1 MDPPQARSLRVAPV
15 SQPIEHLPDN
25 HRDRPHIRER
35 RLGGRVEVDPKLVG
49 GSMSVERTGQG
60 AGDPGWVLR
69 TALLRLSIP
78 LRLTLNWSANVTRR
92 LAALFT
98 LFALAATAFAGCG
111 GGDGEDGGVKVVATT
126 AQIGALAREVA
137 GVTARVV
144 TLIPPGVDSH
154 DYEASTSDLKAI
166 REATLLLRNGVGLDD
181 FLDGA
186 IESAGGK
193 KTVVTVTAGIE
204 LHPGAGE
211 EPGASADMDP
221 HVWHDPLNAKVM
233 VANIAEAL
241 AVADPAHAE
250 GYRANAAAYQATLDE
265 TDKQIRALIDGIPA
279 ANRKLVTNHDAFGY
293 FIRRYGLTFVGAVI
307 PSTSTQAEPSAKD
320 IAALVDLIRKENVK
334 AIFAESSVDP
344 KVADQ
349 IAKDTGVKIV
359 DDLYGDS
366 LGEPGSGAETVHG
379 MLLANARKIAEALK

>member
-1 MDPPQARSLRVAPV
+1 M
-15 SQPIEHLPDN
+15 
-25 HRDRPHIRER
+25 
-35 RLGGRVEVDPKLVG
+35 
-49 GSMSVERTGQG
+49 
-60 AGDPGWVLR
+60 
-69 TALLRLSIP
+69 P
-78 LRLTLNWSANVTRR
+78 LRLFA
-92 LAALFT
+92 LA

-111 GGDGEDGGVKVVATT
+111 GNGGDGDGGVKVVATT
-126 AQIGALAREVA
+126 SQIGALAREVA
-137 GVTARVV
+137 GDTARVV

-166 REATLLLRNGVGLDD
+166 REATLLLRNGIGLDD

-204 LHPGAGE
+204 LRPGAGE
-211 EPGASADMDP
+211 APGASADMDP

-233 VANIAEAL
+233 IANIAEAL
-241 AVADPAHAE
+241 ARADPANADR
-250 GYRANAAAYQATLDE
+250 YRANAAAYQATLDE
-265 TDKQIRALIDGIPA
+265 TDAQIRALIDGIPA

-320 IAALVDLIRKENVK
+320 IAALVDLIRRENVK
-334 AIFAESSVDP
+334 TIFAESSVDA
-344 KVADQ
+344 KVAAQ
-349 IAKDTGVKIV
+349 IAKDTGVRIV